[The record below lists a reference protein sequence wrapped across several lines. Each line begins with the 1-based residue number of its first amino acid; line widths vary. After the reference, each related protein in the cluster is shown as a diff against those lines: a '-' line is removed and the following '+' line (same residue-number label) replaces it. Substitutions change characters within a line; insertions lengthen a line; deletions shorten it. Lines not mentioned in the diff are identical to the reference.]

1 MGVAGNLVRKGDG
14 QVPFS
19 LWTPCMGVV
28 PSRRSSEVIVQRLR
42 VLGLAAMVAAAA
54 VGALVWSVTAG
65 SALASATTRLRSG
78 TLHAQLVSHV
88 AAGANTVP
96 TRVPL
101 TGSGVMAAM
110 VGALALFAL
119 AFLVVTLIRRRVTA
133 A

>member
-1 MGVAGNLVRKGDG
+1 
-14 QVPFS
+14 
-19 LWTPCMGVV
+19 
-28 PSRRSSEVIVQRLR
+28 VIVRQLR
-42 VLGLAAMVAAAA
+42 VLVLAAMVAAAT

-88 AAGANTVP
+88 SGGANTVP
-96 TRVPL
+96 AGVAL
-101 TGSGVMAAM
+101 TGSGVMAAI

>member
-1 MGVAGNLVRKGDG
+1 MGVAGNLVRKRDR
-14 QVPFS
+14 QPPFS
-19 LWTPCMGVV
+19 FWQPKRG
-28 PSRRSSEVIVQRLR
+28 SEVIVRQVR
-42 VLGLAAMVAAAA
+42 VLVLAAMVAAAT

-65 SALASATTRLRSG
+65 SALASAATRLRSG

-88 AAGANTVP
+88 SAGANTAPAGV
-96 TRVPL
+96 TL
-101 TGSGVMAAM
+101 TGSGVMAAI